1 MNGGSVRPLELVD
14 TQTSILTR
22 LDEVVRARP
31 DALAARF
38 ADVDLTW
45 SELDE
50 RSNALAHR
58 LHAELGPGPE
68 PVAIAGTAG
77 PDMII
82 APIAVLKSGRPYT
95 SIDTS
100 LPLPRAD
107 ADPVPLASQ
116 GHSRG
121 NRSVRTSTMQWP
133 QLNCPSTKWINRHSS

>member
-1 MNGGSVRPLELVD
+1 MNHDTLRPLDLSD
-14 TQTSILTR
+14 TRSSILTR
-22 LDEVVRARP
+22 LDEIARSRP
-31 DALAARF
+31 EASAARF

-68 PVAIAGTAG
+68 PVAIVGTAG

-100 LPLPRAD
+100 LPFRARR

-121 NRSVRTSTMQWP
+121 NRQFGP
-133 QLNCPSTKWINRHSS
+133 QRCTGRN